1 MEPLTRELVD
11 AAASGS
17 PIAVRNLVTRLG
29 PVVRTAVA
37 RVLFRYKSRASGRNL
52 AQEAEDLAQEAMVAL
67 FEDDARVLRSWS
79 PERGASLE
87 TFVRIVAERTALSI
101 LRSGRRSPFTED
113 PTEDMELAQ
122 SSTGEPTPEQH
133 ALTRDLLVALHD
145 RLKET
150 LTPRGYLLFVRLFVD
165 DADVATVAEEVGM
178 AKDAIY
184 AWKVR
189 FGKVVRSA
197 AQELAN
203 PEPTSAGGLS

>member
-1 MEPLTRELVD
+1 MVPLTRELVD
-11 AAASGS
+11 AAANGS
-17 PIAVRNLVTRLG
+17 PDAVRSLVTRIG

-37 RVLFRYKSRASGRNL
+37 RILFRYKSRASGRNL

-87 TFVRIVAERTALSI
+87 TFVRIVAERAALSI

-113 PTEDMELAQ
+113 PTDDLELAL
-122 SSTGEPTPEQH
+122 STGSSPTPEDV
-133 ALTRDLLVALHD
+133 ALTRDMLVTLHD
-145 RLKET
+145 RLKAT
-150 LTPRGYLLFVRLFVD
+150 LPPRGYLLFVRLFVD
-165 DADVATVAEEVGM
+165 EADVATVAEEVGM

-197 AQELAN
+197 AQELADPAMTN
-203 PEPTSAGGLS
+203 GGLS

>member
-1 MEPLTRELVD
+1 MEPLTRELVE

-17 PIAVRNLVTRLG
+17 PDAVRSLVTRLG

-37 RVLFRYKSRASGRNL
+37 RILFRYKSRASGRNL

-67 FEDDARVLRSWS
+67 FEDQARVLRSWL
-79 PERGASLE
+79 PEKGASLE

-113 PTEDMELAQ
+113 PTEDFEL
-122 SSTGEPTPEQH
+122 SSTSVPSPEDQ
-133 ALTRDLLVALHD
+133 ALSRDMLVTLHD

-150 LTPRGYLLFVRLFVD
+150 LSPRGYLLFMRLFVEE
-165 DADVATVAEEVGM
+165 ADVGTVAEEVGM

-184 AWKVR
+184 AWKAR
-189 FGKVVRSA
+189 FGKTVRSA
-197 AQELAN
+197 AEKLDN
-203 PEPTSAGGLS
+203 PATTGGLS

>member
-1 MEPLTRELVD
+1 MVALTRELVD
-11 AAASGS
+11 AAANGS
-17 PIAVRNLVTRLG
+17 PDAVRSLVTRIG
-29 PVVRTAVA
+29 PIVRTAVA
-37 RVLFRYKSRASGRNL
+37 RILFRYKSRASGRNL

-87 TFVRIVAERTALSI
+87 TFVRLVAERTALSI

-113 PTEDMELAQ
+113 PTDDFELAL
-122 SSTGEPTPEQH
+122 SSASSPSPEDT
-133 ALTRDLLVALHD
+133 ALTRDMLVTLHD
-145 RLKET
+145 RLKEM
-150 LTPRGYLLFVRLFVD
+150 LPPRGYLLFVRLFVD
-165 DADVATVAEEVGM
+165 EADIATVAEEVGM

-203 PEPTSAGGLS
+203 TATTNGGLS